1 MSKALLELRADM
13 VSQAQS
19 DVLANAEQ
27 AAAEINVQRLVDKRT
42 KELQVC
48 STLIFFI
55 LLQCVDVMNVS
66 LS

>member
-1 MSKALLELRADM
+1 M